1 MKSLVVLTCAAL
13 ALAACGGR
21 ATNTIGEPLTPEQ
34 AACRA
39 EARRDPEVARLAAQV
54 NSNTPEANAQRLG
67 EETRVAET
75 RAWRRCLRARGLT
88 LPGGVEIIQP
98 R

>member
-1 MKSLVVLTCAAL
+1 MKPGVIFLAVLT
-13 ALAACGGR
+13 LAACGSR
-21 ATNTIGEPLTPEQ
+21 ATNTIGEPLTPDQ

-39 EARRDPEVARLAAQV
+39 EARRDPEVARIAAQV
-54 NSNTPEANAQRLG
+54 NSSTPEANALRLG

-75 RAWRRCLRARGLT
+75 RAWRRCLRTRGLT